1 MRYLITPNEV
11 TAINE
16 TSGTIQNIDQINK
29 VELSESTEF
38 TNNII
43 LYPSQAYNF
52 QNQLYARLFDSGD
65 LPVELRVIPIQLDSG
80 GGSSGGGAGDYT
92 IASDTEFANMLDEIL
107 PTIEGGS
114 SGGDDSQSGDDTDS
128 GIATDDEFN
137 KMLDDIG
144 L

>member
-1 MRYLITPNEV
+1 MNYLIKTNEV
-11 TAINE
+11 VQIAE

-29 VELSESTEF
+29 VELSESAEF

-43 LYPSQAYNF
+43 LYPLQKCTF
-52 QNQLYARLFDSGD
+52 QTQLYARLFDSGN

-80 GGSSGGGAGDYT
+80 GGTSGGGSGDYT
-92 IASDTEFANMLDEIL
+92 IATDAEFTDMLDEVL

-114 SGGDDSQSGDDTDS
+114 SGGDDSPSGDNTDS

-137 KMLDDIG
+137 EMLDDIG

>member
-1 MRYLITPNEV
+1 MQYLITPNEV

-29 VELSESTEF
+29 VELSESAEF

-52 QNQLYARLFDSGD
+52 QNQLYVRLFDSGD

-80 GGSSGGGAGDYT
+80 GGSSGGG
-92 IASDTEFANMLDEIL
+92 
-107 PTIEGGS
+107 
-114 SGGDDSQSGDDTDS
+114 DTDS